1 MQLFTDT
8 RSDGVQAEAFY
19 TRHFPAL
26 VHIATTRFAMAEDDA
41 EDLADAILVSSLRH
55 LPAIEDPQAW
65 LLGALTSA
73 AARKEVES

>member
-8 RSDGVQAEAFY
+8 RSDRVQAEAFY
-19 TRHFPAL
+19 ARYFPAL
-26 VHIATTRFAMAEDDA
+26 VRMATTRFAIAEEEA
-41 EDLADAILVSSLRH
+41 EDLADAILMSSLRH

-73 AARKEVES
+73 ATRKEVAS